1 MKNSGISG
9 NENTLSSWLL
19 ESEEASSGD
28 PSSESKKNALAWLGV
43 ESLPIE
49 NSTPTSPSPSQ
60 GNASTWLGVNP
71 HEEKPA
77 TTNLNS
83 TSFSRENALAWLG
96 VELTQLP
103 PEEKPTIN
111 ISTSLPPEEKPT
123 INISTSLPPEEKP
136 TINIS
141 TSLPLEEKPT
151 INISTS
157 LPPEEIPQISISQPI
172 PSEEKPPIRAENRTS
187 SNFNQTIIQMF
198 GGHPIRAVPSI
209 QNQRNGQ
216 SILDFLGRG
225 FEIQGPANHS
235 QPLTSSHQKPSVNQ
249 RSFLDFMTNGFAT
262 PSSTIV
268 TPRVTKPNKTQ
279 IIYC

>member
-103 PEEKPTIN
+103 P
-111 ISTSLPPEEKPT
+111 
-123 INISTSLPPEEKP
+123 
-136 TINIS
+136 
-141 TSLPLEEKPT
+141 EEKPT